1 MEVVLVHSNV
11 VKNDYQQEWTSLYA
25 FVKNKSIG
33 QFLEIS
39 PKKIIYLE
47 TLNLEFSYIEICLTD
62 QNSTPP

>member
-11 VKNDYQQEWTSLYA
+11 VKNDYQQELTSLYA

-47 TLNLEFSYIEICLTD
+47 NWIYKFHILKYV
-62 QNSTPP
+62 

>member
-39 PKKIIYLE
+39 PKAIIYLE
-47 TLNLEFSYIEICLTD
+47 TLNLQFSYIEIFLTD

>member
-11 VKNDYQQEWTSLYA
+11 VNNDYQQEWTSLYA
-25 FVKNKSIG
+25 FVQNKSIG

-39 PKKIIYLE
+39 AKNFIY
-47 TLNLEFSYIEICLTD
+47 LEFSYNEICLTD